1 MAGMTLSEYVNAYY
15 GGTLGISKRYGIK
28 KADDP
33 LTTADTT
40 YFNTMYGAAVY
51 NNLNTKSEIFKLLR
65 KEGWTQS
72 GWRVLTA
79 RGTTTS
85 GAPEG
90 GTFGATGNEVEGD
103 VPDLVEVNATMKEVV
118 TPWDVSTRAEML
130 AEADDGVKG
139 LSAFLRREQAEAHT
153 YYIDSQL
160 TTDSDTPA
168 GDDFES
174 LDRIPWTDAANTA
187 VSNSAAT
194 DADVWGAS
202 TGVDRSAVS
211 WADGYVNHNSGT
223 DRALTTAMLD
233 AAIQNALENGVNY
246 DDLLLLTGHDT
257 MQDIK
262 QLLNASSTS
271 TWRYDLGPMGQ
282 SAQNGVSSET
292 GMNLDSR
299 VGYYDSIP
307 IYVSQHIPKDVTSRV
322 YLLDMANLY
331 FKLAAPTT
339 YVSNED
345 LGITKKL
352 AKDFAFITAGELICT
367 KFKTQGMI
375 RDLT

>member
-1 MAGMTLSEYVNAYY
+1 MAMSFEEYVNAYY
-15 GGTLGISKRYGIK
+15 GGVLGISKRYGIK
-28 KADDP
+28 KDSLA
-33 LTTADTT
+33 TGDTG
-40 YFNTMYGAAVY
+40 YFNAMYGAAVF
-51 NNLNTKSEIFKLLR
+51 NQLNTKSEIFRLLP

-79 RGTTTS
+79 RGTTTAGQS
-85 GAPEG
+85 EGAAFP
-90 GTFGATGNEVEGD
+90 TTD
-103 VPDLVEVNATMKEVV
+103 VPDITEVTATIKEVV
-118 TPWDVSTRAEML
+118 TPWDVTTRAEFL

-139 LSAFLRREQAEAHT
+139 LVAFLRREQAEAHT